1 MPHALR
7 LLVCSLLLC
16 IASAEAQHITVP
28 MSISVPLSY
37 EEPALGTAKLTL
49 EYAAPFNPAKRTVL
63 VIADG
68 QQFYVRSGAMT
79 DLQKSTFGGAVNVVG
94 IVTRGTTPAFIE
106 ATLGSDG
113 KADWLKAWKVFN
125 SSEWVN
131 DIESVRKVIVGEQ
144 GQVDLYGRSGGAYLV
159 HQYLSLHSDHV
170 GRVFTQSAVN
180 PYLNA
185 ELGISLDTFWSDLGR
200 QDTALQEQLQSALKA
215 HPEERIGILMTLQRQ
230 HFYVPT
236 DKINDA
242 RANLIH
248 ALAAGNMGAYRTA
261 RKDYQVDDLAAMYAS
276 KDIIPQDVRVLELIA
291 PSGAFD
297 HLGDGGLYPLA
308 ETQAFEIKPLL
319 NMLHS
324 GKITLPPF
332 DFAAL
337 HRCLADVFV
346 LAGRYDEAVDYRTEI
361 ALASAYPHHFL
372 FIADD
377 NHVFSSL
384 TANGASLSLIS
395 TFFAQGSR
403 SESFT
408 NAVHDSRRYRWS
420 ER

>member
-16 IASAEAQHITVP
+16 IGSAEAQHIPAPTF
-28 MSISVPLSY
+28 ISVPLSY
-37 EEPALGTAKLTL
+37 EEPTLGTAKLAL
-49 EYAAPFNPAKRTVL
+49 DYAAPFNPAKRTVL

-68 QQFYVRSGAMT
+68 QQFYFRSGAMK
-79 DLQKSTFGGAVNVVG
+79 DLQKSTFGDAVNVVG
-94 IVTRGTTPAFIE
+94 IITRGTTPAFID
-106 ATLGSDG
+106 ATLGSDN
-113 KADWLKAWKVFN
+113 KADWSKAWKVFN
-125 SSEWVN
+125 SGEWVN
-131 DIESVRKVIVGEQ
+131 DVESVRKAIVGEQ
-144 GQVDLYGRSGGAYLV
+144 GPIDLYGRSGGAYLV
-159 HQYLSLHSDHV
+159 HQYLSEHSGHV
-170 GRVFTQSAVN
+170 ERVFTQSAVN

-185 ELGISLDTFWSDLGR
+185 ELGISLDTFRSDLGR
-200 QDTALQEQLQSALKA
+200 QDTTLQEQLQSALKA

-230 HFYVPT
+230 HFFVSA
-236 DKINDA
+236 DKISSA

-248 ALAAGNMGAYRTA
+248 ALAAGNMGAYRKA
-261 RKDYQVDDLAAMYAS
+261 RKDYQVDDMAAMYAS

-291 PSGAFD
+291 PGGAFD

-324 GKITLPPF
+324 GKITLQPF
-332 DFAAL
+332 DFATL
-337 HRCLADVFV
+337 HRCPADVFV

-377 NHVFSSL
+377 NHVFSAL
-384 TANGASLSLIS
+384 TADGASLTLVS
-395 TFFAQGSR
+395 TFFAQGSQ

-408 NAVHDSRRYRWS
+408 NAVHDVRRYRWI
-420 ER
+420 EK